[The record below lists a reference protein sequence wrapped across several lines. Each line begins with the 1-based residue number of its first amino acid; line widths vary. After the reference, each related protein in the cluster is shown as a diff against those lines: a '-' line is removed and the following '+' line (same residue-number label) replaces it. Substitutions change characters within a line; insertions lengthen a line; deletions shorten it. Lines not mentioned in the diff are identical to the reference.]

1 MKLKENINSDIINFL
16 KKYKKEIKNIF
27 ISKDVILS
35 YLFGS
40 YIKGNFSKLSDID
53 IAVLL
58 KREIDCE
65 NYLKI
70 KLDLSVKLSE
80 ILRNLKTEID
90 IVILNES
97 SITLKYQVIKYG
109 EVIYKLDEKTRVN
122 FETTVVDY
130 YLDTKP
136 IRDENFKYLLKR
148 IEDGRIGVVFRP

>member
-1 MKLKENINSDIINFL
+1 MKLKENINNDIINFI
-16 KKYKKEIKNIF
+16 KKHKKEIKNIF
-27 ISKDVILS
+27 ISKGVILS

-58 KREIDCE
+58 KKETDCE

-70 KLDLSVKLSE
+70 KLDLSVKLFE
-80 ILRNLKTEID
+80 ILRDLKTEID

-136 IRDENFKYLLKR
+136 IRDESFKYLLKR

>member
-16 KKYKKEIKNIF
+16 KKYKKEIERIF
-27 ISKDVILS
+27 ISKGVILS

-40 YIKGNFSKLSDID
+40 SIKSNFSKLSDID

-122 FETTVVDY
+122 FETSVVDY

-136 IRDENFKYLLKR
+136 IRDESFEYLLKR

>member
-1 MKLKENINSDIINFL
+1 
-16 KKYKKEIKNIF
+16 KKEIKNIF
-27 ISKDVILS
+27 ISNYVILS

-122 FETTVVDY
+122 FETSVVDY

-136 IRDENFKYLLKR
+136 LRDESFKYLLKR

>member
-16 KKYKKEIKNIF
+16 KKYKKEIERIF
-27 ISKDVILS
+27 ISKGVILS

-40 YIKGNFSKLSDID
+40 SIKSNFSKLSDID

-122 FETTVVDY
+122 FETSVVDY

-136 IRDENFKYLLKR
+136 LRDESFKYLLKR

>member
-1 MKLKENINSDIINFL
+1 MKLKENINNDIINFIE
-16 KKYKKEIKNIF
+16 KYKKEIERIF

-58 KREIDCE
+58 KKEIDCE

-80 ILRNLKTEID
+80 ILRDLKTEID

-136 IRDENFKYLLKR
+136 IRDESFKYLLKR

>member
-1 MKLKENINSDIINFL
+1 MKLKENINNDIINFIE
-16 KKYKKEIKNIF
+16 KYKKEIERIF

-136 IRDENFKYLLKR
+136 IRDESFEYLLKR

>member
-53 IAVLL
+53 IAVIL
-58 KREIDCE
+58 KKKIDCE

-136 IRDENFKYLLKR
+136 IRDESFEYLLKR

>member
-1 MKLKENINSDIINFL
+1 MKLKENINNDIINFIE
-16 KKYKKEIKNIF
+16 KYKKEIERIF

-53 IAVLL
+53 IAVIL
-58 KREIDCE
+58 KKKIDCE

-80 ILRNLKTEID
+80 ILRDLKTEID

-122 FETTVVDY
+122 FETSVVDY

-136 IRDENFKYLLKR
+136 IRDESFKYLFKR
-148 IEDGRIGVVFRP
+148 IEDGSIGAVFRS

>member
-16 KKYKKEIKNIF
+16 KKYKKEIERIF
-27 ISKDVILS
+27 ISKGVILS

-40 YIKGNFSKLSDID
+40 SIKSNFSKLSDID

-65 NYLKI
+65 NYFKT
-70 KLDLSVKLSE
+70 KLDLSVKLFE

-122 FETTVVDY
+122 FETSVVDY

-136 IRDENFKYLLKR
+136 LRDESFKYLLKR

>member
-53 IAVLL
+53 IAVIL
-58 KREIDCE
+58 KKKIDCE

-80 ILRNLKTEID
+80 ILRDLKTEID

-136 IRDENFKYLLKR
+136 IRDESFEYLLKR

>member
-136 IRDENFKYLLKR
+136 IRDESFEYLLKR

>member
-80 ILRNLKTEID
+80 ILRDLKTEID

-136 IRDENFKYLLKR
+136 LRDESFKYLLKR

>member
-122 FETTVVDY
+122 FETSVVDY

-136 IRDENFKYLLKR
+136 LRDESFKYLLKR